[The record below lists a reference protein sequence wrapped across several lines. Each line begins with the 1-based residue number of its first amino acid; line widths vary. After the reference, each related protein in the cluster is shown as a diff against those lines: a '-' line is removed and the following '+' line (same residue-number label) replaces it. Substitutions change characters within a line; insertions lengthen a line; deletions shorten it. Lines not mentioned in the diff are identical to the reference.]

1 MKAKTSILNLELEF
15 FVRKALALCMA
26 FVPLNGGYTLLNAPK
41 KSENKK

>member
-1 MKAKTSILNLELEF
+1 MKRKTSIFNLELEF

-41 KSENKK
+41 DNNKK